1 MRLQSEDYGKH
12 LMGVDD
18 LLQKHSLLEADIKVI
33 GERVKSV
40 NGQADPFSQPGADD
54 DQDGESVSYKLKT
67 GVANSTP
74 KYCARAYNEL
84 V

>member
-1 MRLQSEDYGKH
+1 
-12 LMGVDD
+12 MGVDD

-40 NGQADPFSQPGADD
+40 NGQADPFSQPGDAA
-54 DQDGESVSYKLKT
+54 QDGESVSYKLKT

>member
-1 MRLQSEDYGKH
+1 
-12 LMGVDD
+12 MGVDD

-54 DQDGESVSYKLKT
+54 QDGESVNRRAARHALLHARLT
-67 GVANSTP
+67 IEANSRP
-74 KYCARAYNEL
+74 K
-84 V
+84 